1 MIRRLLRPAVYRAEA
16 ILDRLRGTR
25 RAPSDVFGQIHDAR
39 SWRGSS
45 VSGTGSDPDAT
56 APLLAALPALL
67 AGIGVRTILD
77 APCGDG
83 NWMAELAYPLEHY
96 TGIDVV
102 PAVVDAATA
111 AHGGPTREYRVGD
124 LIRDPLPQ
132 ADLVLCRDCLV
143 HLPLAEGIEA
153 LANIRRSGATWLLA
167 TTFPSRAANAD
178 IRMGRWRPLNL
189 CRPPFSLP
197 APDQLVSEQFGADP
211 RFADKSLGLWRLS

>member
-1 MIRRLLRPAVYRAEA
+1 M
-16 ILDRLRGTR
+16 
-25 RAPSDVFGQIHDAR
+25 FGRIHDAK

-56 APLLAALPALL
+56 GPLLAALPPLL
-67 AGIGVRTILD
+67 ADLGVRTILD

-83 NWMAELAYPLEHY
+83 NWMAELDYPLDHY

-102 PAVVDAATA
+102 PAVVASAAA

-124 LIRDPLPQ
+124 LIHGPLPR

-143 HLPLAEGIEA
+143 HLPLAESLEA

-167 TTFPSRAANAD
+167 TTFPTREANPD

-197 APDQLVSEQFGADP
+197 EPDRLVSEGFAADP
-211 RFADKSLGLWRLS
+211 RFADKSLGLWRLTSPEYHHRHDG

>member
-1 MIRRLLRPAVYRAEA
+1 M
-16 ILDRLRGTR
+16 
-25 RAPSDVFGQIHDAR
+25 FGQIHDQK

-67 AGIGVRTILD
+67 AGLGVRTILD

-83 NWMAELAYPLEHY
+83 NWMAELDYPLEHY
-96 TGIDVV
+96 TGLDVV
-102 PAVVDAATA
+102 PAVVAAATA
-111 AHGGPTREYRVGD
+111 AHGSATREYRVGD
-124 LIRDPLPQ
+124 LIRDPLPV

-143 HLPLAEGIEA
+143 HLPLAEGADA

-167 TTFPSRAANAD
+167 TTFPSRGANAD

-189 CRPPFSLP
+189 CLPPFSLP
-197 APDQLVSEQFGADP
+197 APEALVSERFAADP
-211 RFADKSLGLWRLS
+211 LYADKSLGLWRLS

>member
-1 MIRRLLRPAVYRAEA
+1 
-16 ILDRLRGTR
+16 
-25 RAPSDVFGQIHDAR
+25 VFGQIHDTK

-56 APLLAALPALL
+56 APLLEALPALL
-67 AGIGVRTILD
+67 ANIGVRTILD

-83 NWMAELAYPLEHY
+83 NWMAKLDYPLERY

-102 PAVVDAATA
+102 PAVVSLAAATHGSA
-111 AHGGPTREYRVGD
+111 AREYRVGD

-143 HLPLAEGIEA
+143 HLPLAEGVEA

-167 TTFPSRAANAD
+167 TTFPARATNAD

-189 CRPPFSLP
+189 CLPPFSLP
-197 APDQLVSEQFGADP
+197 EPAQLVSERFAGDP
-211 RFADKSLGLWRLS
+211 RFADKALGLWRLS